1 MNSTKHHESRDQF
14 LLCPRYST
22 RGRPSLTPLYRQ
34 KSGSLKARGR
44 GWGGGG
50 SEEGAFK
57 EAGLRSLSQGS
68 PRLGEQPQGTH
79 CRLHTRAMGEGCFE
93 EQPGSYVA
101 NYSTAGSEQRLGSRQ
116 GKCVCVC
123 VRVHVC
129 VSVRVCPCPCVCLSA
144 SIEPVFHA
152 ATFNTWTA
160 D

>member
-1 MNSTKHHESRDQF
+1 MNSTKHQESRDQF

-22 RGRPSLTPLYRQ
+22 RGRPSLTTLYRQ

-44 GWGGGG
+44 GWGRGG

-79 CRLHTRAMGEGCFE
+79 CRLHTRAMGGGGFP

-116 GKCVCVC
+116 GSAC
-123 VRVHVC
+123 VC
-129 VSVRVCPCPCVCLSA
+129 VSVSVRVSICLCRAGVSCYFQYLD
-144 SIEPVFHA
+144 S
-152 ATFNTWTA
+152 
-160 D
+160 

>member
-1 MNSTKHHESRDQF
+1 MSSTKHHESRDQF

-22 RGRPSLTPLYRQ
+22 RGRPSPTTLYRQ

-44 GWGGGG
+44 SWGAG

-68 PRLGEQPQGTH
+68 PRLGEEPHGTH
-79 CRLHTRAMGEGCFE
+79 CRLHTRAMGGGGFQ

-116 GKCVCVC
+116 GECVCVC
-123 VRVHVC
+123 PCSCVRVRACVSVSVC
-129 VSVRVCPCPCVCLSA
+129 VSVCLCRAGVSCCYFQYLD
-144 SIEPVFHA
+144 S
-152 ATFNTWTA
+152 
-160 D
+160 